1 MRRRKIKLLENVIT
15 NDDSHSA
22 LKEGEQL
29 PQPVVEELNTIPTS
43 FFSRVKA
50 LIVLMRP
57 KQWTKNGAVFIGL
70 VFAGQLFQV
79 YPLIRAILAFITF
92 CFVSSA
98 IYVLNDLLD
107 IEKDRQ
113 HPAKRF
119 RPLASGRLPTSWAK
133 GALVG
138 LVLICCALTSVMFIV
153 PSPLDIYGSL
163 GGASALFAL
172 SILAYFVLM
181 VFYSFRLK
189 HVVLIDVF
197 CIAAG
202 FVLRIIAG
210 TVAIPVV
217 ISPWLY
223 LVTCFLS
230 LFLGFAKRRH
240 ELVLLQGQAG
250 NHRKIL
256 QEYSIPM
263 LDQMITIVVS
273 GTVMSYSLYTVEGP
287 TGDHRLMVT
296 VPFVLYGVFRYLYL
310 VYIRMEGG
318 SPDEILLRDR
328 HMLVTVA
335 LCVITVISVIYVLP
349 HI

>member
-1 MRRRKIKLLENVIT
+1 LEKVIT
-15 NDDSHSA
+15 NNDSHFA
-22 LKEGEQL
+22 LKEDEESS
-29 PQPVVEELNTIPTS
+29 QPPIVEASDTTPAS

-79 YPLIRAILAFITF
+79 YSLTRAIVALVAF

-113 HPAKRF
+113 HPVKRF
-119 RPLASGRLPTSWAK
+119 RPLASGRLPVSWAK
-133 GALVG
+133 AALV
-138 LVLICCALTSVMFIV
+138 VLIVICCALTLVMFFI
-153 PSPLDIYGSL
+153 PSPPDIYRSL
-163 GGASALFAL
+163 GGANVLFAL

-181 VFYSFRLK
+181 VLYNLRLK

-197 CIAAG
+197 CIAIG

-263 LDQMITIVVS
+263 LDQMITIVVA

-287 TGDHRLMVT
+287 TGDHRLMIT

-328 HMLVTVA
+328 PMMITIT
-335 LCVITVISVIYVLP
+335 LCVIAVIGVLYLLP
-349 HI
+349 LL

>member
-1 MRRRKIKLLENVIT
+1 MEKVIT
-15 NDDSHSA
+15 NNDSHSA
-22 LKEGEQL
+22 LKEDEQSL
-29 PQPVVEELNTIPTS
+29 SQPVVEELDPAPTS
-43 FFSRVKA
+43 FFARVKA
-50 LIVLMRP
+50 FIALMRP

-79 YPLIRAILAFITF
+79 YPFIRALLAFITF

-113 HPAKRF
+113 HPVKRF

-133 GALVG
+133 GGLVG
-138 LVLICCALTSVMFIV
+138 LIVICCALTLVMFKV
-153 PSPLDIYGSL
+153 PSPPDIYRSL
-163 GGASALFAL
+163 GGASLLFAL
-172 SILAYFVLM
+172 SVLAYFVLM

-230 LFLGFAKRRH
+230 LFLGFGKRRH

-250 NHRKIL
+250 SHRKIL

-328 HMLVTVA
+328 HMLVTVV
-335 LCVITVISVIYVLP
+335 LCIITVIGALYLFP
-349 HI
+349 HA

>member
-1 MRRRKIKLLENVIT
+1 MEKVIT
-15 NDDSHSA
+15 NNNSHPA
-22 LKEGEQL
+22 LKEDQQSSL
-29 PQPVVEELNTIPTS
+29 QPVVEELDTTSVS
-43 FFSRVKA
+43 FFARVKA
-50 LIVLMRP
+50 LVVLMRP

-79 YPLIRAILAFITF
+79 YPLLRATLAFITF

-113 HPAKRF
+113 HPVKRF
-119 RPLASGRLPTSWAK
+119 RPLASGRLPASWAK
-133 GALVG
+133 VALVG
-138 LVLICCALTSVMFIV
+138 LIVVCCALTLTMFIV
-153 PSPLDIYGSL
+153 PSPPDIYRSL
-163 GGASALFAL
+163 GGASLLFAL
-172 SILAYFVLM
+172 SVLAYFILM
-181 VFYSFRLK
+181 VFYNVRLK

-197 CIAAG
+197 CIATG

-223 LVTCFLS
+223 LVTSFLS
-230 LFLGFAKRRH
+230 LFLGFGKRRH
-240 ELVLLQGQAG
+240 ELVLLQDQAG

-287 TGDHRLMVT
+287 TGDHRLIVT
-296 VPFVLYGVFRYLYL
+296 IPFVLYGVFRYLYL

-335 LCVITVISVIYVLP
+335 LCVISVIGVLYLLP
-349 HI
+349 HL